1 MQVIVVY
8 DGPICLKAKQTMKFQ
23 NVINIYMMISNISIR
38 PWIQHK
44 SNQSTFL
51 RTQIRLLH
59 PFNLYY
65 SIFNIDVSQQLFKYT
80 GRN

>member
-38 PWIQHK
+38 PWIQH
-44 SNQSTFL
+44 QS
-51 RTQIRLLH
+51 
-59 PFNLYY
+59 
-65 SIFNIDVSQQLFKYT
+65 IDFFTHLDPAVTSV
-80 GRN
+80 